1 MVQDDLAAQPQSRP
15 RRRPAQRPAEI
26 LDAAAQVFA
35 KWGYDRATTKEIAA
49 AAGVSEGTLYRYFE
63 NKKGIL
69 LALLKDFMDKALADV
84 AHLPAG
90 SFEEWVAHT
99 VAGQIRM
106 AHERPFTIMILQ
118 QAITDPDVGR
128 TFVEM
133 NTHLRQEVTLQM
145 AKLEATGALR
155 DIDPFV
161 AGEAMGS
168 MIMGLTVGVELGV
181 YGWHE
186 EPLSPETLS
195 KGIADVLMNGLHT
208 RSKVRKSHLKES

>member
-1 MVQDDLAAQPQSRP
+1 MVQEDLAAPQQSQP

-35 KWGYDRATTKEIAA
+35 RRGYDRATTKEIAA

-69 LALLKDFMDKALADV
+69 LALFKDFIDKALADV

-99 VAGQIRM
+99 VASQIRM

-128 TFVEM
+128 AFVEM
-133 NTHLRQEVTLQM
+133 NTRLRQEVTRQM

-168 MIMGLTVGVELGV
+168 MIMGLTVSAELGV